1 MLDGAGRFLSCRPGC
16 LWPAVTTVACGVDGT
31 LGLLQ
36 SVVQDGIV
44 NILHSDRVGDLAEQV
59 LVLLLRFLVGPVGVS
74 TSCHARLSRSG
85 EIYGGSRV
93 AVVLIDHAER
103 ACVARWLV
111 DIKVAIGLA
120 AGWRHHCG
128 VLKHFGRGARDR
140 MLDQSLTRELVRA
153 VSLHLLSR
161 WRLEVVQLIR
171 LGPPLNSLVQRGHEV
186 PARA

>member
-1 MLDGAGRFLSCRPGC
+1 MLDCAGRLLGCRPGR

-36 SVVQDGIV
+36 SVVQDGVV
-44 NILHSDRVGDLAEQV
+44 NILHSDRVRDLAKQV

-74 TSCHARLSRSG
+74 TSCHARLPRSS
-85 EIYGGSRV
+85 EINGGSRV
-93 AVVLIDHAER
+93 AVVLVDHAER

-111 DIKVAIGLA
+111 DIKVAISLA

-140 MLDQSLTRELVRA
+140 MLDQSLTRQLVRV

-161 WRLEVVQLIR
+161 WRLEVVHLIR

-186 PARA
+186 SARA